1 MATPYLQHAVFKR
14 LFMTRFT
21 TTCLALGML
30 ATAAAAKPP
39 LREVREIDDMV
50 MVIAIADEIRKSCDD
65 IGARLI
71 RAYATLNGLKSL
83 AHEKGYSEDEVEDYV
98 TSKDA
103 SKLQSGLRRYHSGRI
118 GIFRFLFGQASG
130 LFWAAAL
137 ERSDVSR

>member
-1 MATPYLQHAVFKR
+1 MK
-14 LFMTRFT
+14 RFT
-21 TTCLALGML
+21 TTCLALVML
-30 ATAAAAKPP
+30 ATAASAKPP

-98 TSKDA
+98 TSKDEKQRMRA
-103 SKLQSGLRRYHSGRI
+103 KAEG
-118 GIFRFLFGQASG
+118 FLADNGVRADDT
-130 LFWAAAL
+130 AAL
-137 ERSDVSR
+137 CSFGKRQIQAQTEIGRLLK